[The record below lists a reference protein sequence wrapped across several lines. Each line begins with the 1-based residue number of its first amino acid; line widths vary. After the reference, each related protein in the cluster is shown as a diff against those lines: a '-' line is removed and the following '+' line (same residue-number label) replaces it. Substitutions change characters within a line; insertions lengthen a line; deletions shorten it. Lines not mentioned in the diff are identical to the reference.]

1 MFVQGE
7 KNKKKERVFSEGS
20 LHVQCSIF
28 KRAFS
33 GVAFRPSNLGLFGS
47 SLQPGARGKKKRKK
61 EKIAPI
67 EKKRTPER
75 LFLRIKRNL
84 FFCGLFFASRN
95 GDGW

>member
-7 KNKKKERVFSEGS
+7 KNKKKKRVSSEGS

-47 SLQPGARGKKKRKK
+47 SLQPGAREKKKKNRKYIFWKK
-61 EKIAPI
+61 EII
-67 EKKRTPER
+67 ISLT
-75 LFLRIKRNL
+75 FHGIDVISQN
-84 FFCGLFFASRN
+84 FAAQ
-95 GDGW
+95 

>member
-7 KNKKKERVFSEGS
+7 KNKKKKRVSSEGS

-47 SLQPGARGKKKRKK
+47 SLQPGAREKKRKK
-61 EKIAPI
+61 KKK
-67 EKKRTPER
+67 KKRMTLP
-75 LFLRIKRNL
+75 KRDAVTKKL
-84 FFCGLFFASRN
+84 
-95 GDGW
+95 